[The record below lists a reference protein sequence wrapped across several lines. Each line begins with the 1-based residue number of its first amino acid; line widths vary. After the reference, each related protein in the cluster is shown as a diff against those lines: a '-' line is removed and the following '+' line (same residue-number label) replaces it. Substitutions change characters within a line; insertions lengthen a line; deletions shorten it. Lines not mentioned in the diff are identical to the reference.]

1 MNYVEPI
8 RSRTKLHDIEE
19 WLKSYNEKYYIMFEI
34 GIYSGLRVSDILPL
48 RREDVW
54 HTPHIKVREKK
65 TGKYKSFAINP
76 ELGAVLTPYCKGM
89 RPGEFLVPSNPE
101 RPREKPVST
110 KRAYQ
115 VLRRAG
121 EENGLP
127 GLGTHSMRKTFG
139 YFYYKRFKDV
149 AELMTIFNHSAPS
162 VTLRYIGIEQDG
174 IDKRMGSLSYKGFD

>member
-8 RSRTKLHDIEE
+8 RSKTKLHEIEE
-19 WLKSYNEKYYIMFEI
+19 WLLAYNAKYYVMFEI

-54 HTPHIKVREKK
+54 HKTHIKIREKK
-65 TGKYKSFAINP
+65 TGKYKSFAIHP
-76 ELGAVLTPYCKGM
+76 ELMKILDDYCRRM
-89 RPGEFLVPSNPE
+89 RPGEFIVPSNPKL
-101 RPREKPVST
+101 PREKPVTT

-121 EENGLP
+121 EENGMP

-139 YFYYKRFKDV
+139 YHYYKRFQDV
-149 AELMTIFNHSAPS
+149 AELMTIFNHSSPS
-162 VTLRYIGIEQDG
+162 ITLRYIGIEQDG
-174 IDKRMGSLSYKGFD
+174 LDKRMRSMSYKGFD